1 MGWRYFL
8 IAARSSN
15 ADYPLSR
22 VPFPLMRIS
31 DYTVTPIAIVDP
43 PLRAASGLHAPYA
56 LRVVLE
62 IAGEDGITGISENP
76 CAQGIPETL
85 ARVCERLKGESPLQL
100 TALLAKAEDIM
111 SATDD
116 SRGDSPWDQR
126 VRVHVLS
133 ALEVACLDYLGK
145 RFEVRVCDLLGG
157 AVREAVPFAAYLFYK
172 ELGAGG
178 SLGFGADDTASGWA
192 AARQR
197 RMKTP
202 EEAVA
207 QAAAMVEAYGFQSI
221 KLKGGV
227 LDPDSEADAIF
238 ALRDHFGPEV
248 PLRLDPNALWT
259 VETGIR
265 IGKKLDPVLEY
276 LEDPVRGQENMA
288 IVRRAIESPLAT
300 NMCTTSFDDLPN
312 SVKLHSEDVILTDH
326 HFWGGIKPCIELCR
340 MCQTFGRGISM
351 HSNSHLEVSLAAMV
365 HLGACIPQLDYALD
379 THTPWQSDAL
389 TQEGPFSFEDG
400 SIKVPDRPGLGV
412 TLDREA
418 LASLNRNYLEC
429 GLKSRDDEAEM
440 QKIEPGWTF
449 QATRW

>member
-1 MGWRYFL
+1 MK
-8 IAARSSN
+8 ISS
-15 ADYPLSR
+15 
-22 VPFPLMRIS
+22 
-31 DYTVTPIAIVDP
+31 YTVTPIAIVDP

-62 IAGEDGITGISENP
+62 IAGEDGITGISEIP
-76 CAQGIPETL
+76 CAEGIPETL
-85 ARVCERLKGESPLQL
+85 SRVCEQLLGESPLQL
-100 TALLAKAEDIM
+100 TSLLAKADRTMAE
-111 SATDD
+111 TVD

-126 VRVHVLS
+126 VRVHVRS

-172 ELGAGG
+172 EAGAGG
-178 SLGFGADDTASGWA
+178 PLEFGRDEEATGWA
-192 AARQR
+192 KARQQ

-202 EEAVA
+202 AEAVA
-207 QAAAMVEAYGFQSI
+207 QAVAMIDAYGFQSI

-227 LDPDSEADAIF
+227 LDPDSEAAAIF
-238 ALRDHFGPEV
+238 ALRDHFGSDV

-288 IVRRAIESPLAT
+288 IVGKAIDSPLAT
-300 NMCTTSFDDLPN
+300 NMCTTSFADLPQ

-351 HSNSHLEVSLAAMV
+351 HSNSHLEISLAAMV

-379 THTPWQSDAL
+379 THYPWQSDTL
-389 TQEGPFSFEDG
+389 TQEGALEFENG

-418 LASLNRNYLEC
+418 LASLHRNYLEC
-429 GLKSRDDEAEM
+429 GMLSRNDEAEM
-440 QKIEPGWTF
+440 QKIEPGWAF
-449 QATRW
+449 KATRW